1 VGRLFE
7 KRELGMVKHIG
18 RRGVL
23 VAAAAGGVVAP
34 FVGRSA
40 FAAKQVKIG
49 AVLPITGPNAAVG
62 IGMMNAMDLAVRQ
75 INSSGKFG
83 ALQFELMKLDDQ
95 SLPSEGVAAVTRA
108 ASDPAVMA
116 CSAHWNS
123 PVALA
128 TRDIFHRR
136 ELANLNPC
144 AINWKITA
152 EQKGDEIFRIAP
164 SDLWQLEMAAKMP
177 FVTLGKK
184 TYYLIDDNTNDG
196 KSLVGAFEENAT
208 KAGGNKLGGDSIA
221 VGEKDF
227 TAVLTK
233 AKAMK
238 PDVIFFGGV
247 TTEAA
252 LLRQQMVRLEIPA
265 LYYTGS
271 GTMTPTYVETAGA
284 AADGTYA
291 FFYGLPYTAT
301 PGGGSFIEAYKKAG
315 YDKPYETYG
324 LIAYAAIEAVA
335 QAVAKAAAGGEP
347 SRKAVIEALKTET
360 FATALGPLS
369 FPRPGDAAQK
379 VLAFYVVKDGKWTLT
394 HYSKPDGGIVVAEKQ
409 SVWDLPWK

>member
-1 VGRLFE
+1 MEAKMTRVVGR
-7 KRELGMVKHIG
+7 RS
-18 RRGVL
+18 VL
-23 VAAAAGGVVAP
+23 AGIAAGSVAAP
-34 FVGRSA
+34 FVSRMA

-75 INSSGKFG
+75 INASGKLAG
-83 ALQFELMKLDDQ
+83 LQFELMKLDDHSQ
-95 SLPSEGVAAVTRA
+95 PSEGVAAVTRA
-108 ASDPAVMA
+108 ASDPAVLA

-136 ELANLNPC
+136 GLANLNPC
-144 AINWKITA
+144 AINWRITA

-164 SDLWQLEMAAKMP
+164 SDVWQLEMAAKMP
-177 FVTLGKK
+177 FTTLGKK
-184 TYYLIDDNTNDG
+184 SYFLIDDNTNYG
-196 KSLVGAFEENAT
+196 KSLVTAFEEHAGKVGAT
-208 KAGGNKLGGDSIA
+208 KIGADSIS

-233 AKAMK
+233 AKAVK

-252 LLRQQMVRLEIPA
+252 LLRQQMVRLEVPA

-291 FFYGLPYTAT
+291 FFYGLPYDAT
-301 PGGGSFIEAYKKAG
+301 PGGGAFIEAYKKAG

-324 LIAYAAIEAVA
+324 LIAYAAIETVT
-335 QAVAKAAAGGEP
+335 QAIAKAASGGEP
-347 SRKAVIEALKTET
+347 SRKAVVDALKSGT
-360 FATALGPLS
+360 FSTALGPLS

-379 VLAFYVVKDGKWTLT
+379 VLAFYEVKGGKWTLT
-394 HYSKPDGGIVVAEKQ
+394 YYSKPDGGIIVADKP

>member
-1 VGRLFE
+1 MSKV
-7 KRELGMVKHIG
+7 IG
-18 RRGVL
+18 RRGTL
-23 VAAAAGGVVAP
+23 VGAAAAGLAMPALSRVAL
-34 FVGRSA
+34 
-40 FAAKQVKIG
+40 AAPRLVKIG
-49 AVLPITGPNAAVG
+49 AVLPISGPNAAVG

-75 INSSGKFG
+75 INASGKL
-83 ALQFELMKLDDQ
+83 ANLQFELMKLDDH

-108 ASDPAVMA
+108 ASDPAVLA

-128 TRDIFHRR
+128 TRDVFHRR
-136 ELANLNPC
+136 GLANLNPC
-144 AINWKITA
+144 AINWKVTS

-164 SDLWQLEMAAKMP
+164 SDLWQLEMATKMP
-177 FVTLGKK
+177 FTTLGKK
-184 TYYLIDDNTNDG
+184 TYFLIDDNTNYG
-196 KSLVGAFEENAT
+196 KSLVTAFDDNAV
-208 KAGGNKLGGDSIA
+208 KVGGTKLGADSIA

-233 AKAMK
+233 AKSLK

-252 LLRQQMVRLEIPA
+252 LLRQQMVRLEVPA

-271 GTMTPTYVETAGA
+271 GTMTPTYVEAAGA

-291 FFYGLPYTAT
+291 FFYGLPYDAT
-301 PGGGSFIEAYKKAG
+301 PGGAAFIEGYKKAG
-315 YDKPYETYG
+315 FDKPYETYG
-324 LIAYAAIEAVA
+324 LIAYAAIETVT
-335 QAVAKAAAGGEP
+335 QAIAKAAASSEP
-347 SRKAVIEALKTET
+347 TRKGVVDALKGGT
-360 FATALGPLS
+360 FTTALGPLS

-379 VLAFYVVKDGKWTLT
+379 VLAFYVVKGGKWTLT
-394 HYSKPDGGIVVAEKQ
+394 HYSKPDGAIVVAERQ

>member
-1 VGRLFE
+1 
-7 KRELGMVKHIG
+7 MVVRGIG
-18 RRGVL
+18 RRGF
-23 VAAAAGGVVAP
+23 VAGAAMAMVAAP
-34 FVGRSA
+34 FVARPA
-40 FAAKQVKIG
+40 FAAKLAKIG
-49 AVLPITGPNAAVG
+49 AVLPITGPNAAIG

-75 INSSGKFG
+75 LNASGKFG
-83 ALQFELMKLDDQ
+83 ATQFELMKLDDH

-108 ASDPAVMA
+108 ASDPAVLA

-136 ELANLNPC
+136 GLANLNPC

-177 FVTLGKK
+177 FTTLGKK
-184 TYYLIDDNTNDG
+184 TYFLIDDNTNYG
-196 KSLVGAFEENAT
+196 KSLVTAFEEHAA
-208 KAGGNKLGGDSIA
+208 KAGGNKLGADSIS

-233 AKAMK
+233 AKAQK

-252 LLRQQMVRLEIPA
+252 LLRQQMVRLEVPA
-265 LYYTGS
+265 LYFTGS
-271 GTMTPTYVETAGA
+271 GTMTPTYVDTAGA

-291 FFYGLPYTAT
+291 FFYGLPYDAT
-301 PGGGSFIEAYKKAG
+301 PGGGAFIEAYKKAG

-324 LIAYAAIEAVA
+324 LIAYSAIEAVA
-335 QAVAKAAAGGEP
+335 QAIATAAAKGEP
-347 SRKAVIEALKTET
+347 TRKAVVEALKEGT
-360 FATALGPLS
+360 FTTALGPLS

-379 VLAFYVVKDGKWTLT
+379 VLAFYEVKGGKWTLT
-394 HYSKPDGGIVVAEKQ
+394 YYSKPDGNIVPAEKA

>member
-1 VGRLFE
+1 MSKL
-7 KRELGMVKHIG
+7 IG
-18 RRGVL
+18 RRGTL
-23 VAAAAGGVVAP
+23 AGAAAAGLAMPMLGRVAM
-34 FVGRSA
+34 
-40 FAAKQVKIG
+40 AAPRQVKIG
-49 AVLPITGPNAAVG
+49 AVLPISGPNAAVG

-75 INSSGKFG
+75 INASGKL
-83 ALQFELMKLDDQ
+83 ANLQFELMKLDDH

-108 ASDPAVMA
+108 ASDPSVLA

-128 TRDIFHRR
+128 TRDVFQRR
-136 ELANLNPC
+136 GLANLNPC

-177 FVTLGKK
+177 FTTLGKK
-184 TYYLIDDNTNDG
+184 TYFLIDDNTNYG
-196 KSLVGAFEENAT
+196 KSLVTAFDENAV
-208 KAGGNKLGGDSIA
+208 KSGGSKLGADSIA

-233 AKAMK
+233 AKSLK

-252 LLRQQMVRLEIPA
+252 LLRQQMVRLEVPA

-271 GTMTPTYVETAGA
+271 GTMTPTYVEAAGA

-291 FFYGLPYTAT
+291 FFYGLPYDAT
-301 PGGGSFIEAYKKAG
+301 PGGAAFIEAYKKAG

-324 LIAYAAIEAVA
+324 LIAYAAIEAVT
-335 QAVAKAAAGGEP
+335 QAVAKAASAGEP
-347 SRKAVIEALKTET
+347 TRKGVVDALKSGT
-360 FATALGPLS
+360 FTTALGPLS

-379 VLAFYVVKDGKWTLT
+379 VLAFYVVKGGKWTLT
-394 HYSKPDGGIVVAEKQ
+394 HYSKPDGAIVVAERQ

>member
-1 VGRLFE
+1 MSRL
-7 KRELGMVKHIG
+7 VG
-18 RRGVL
+18 RRGV
-23 VAAAAGGVVAP
+23 VAGIAGGTMAAP
-34 FVGRSA
+34 FVSRVA

-75 INSSGKFG
+75 INASGKLAGFE
-83 ALQFELMKLDDQ
+83 FELMKLDDHSQ
-95 SLPSEGVAAVTRA
+95 PSEGIAAVTRA
-108 ASDPAVMA
+108 ASDPSVLA

-128 TRDIFHRR
+128 TRDVFHRR
-136 ELANLNPC
+136 GLANLNPC
-144 AINWKITA
+144 AINWRITA

-164 SDLWQLEMAAKMP
+164 SDVWQLEMAAKMP
-177 FVTLGKK
+177 FTTLGKK
-184 TYYLIDDNTNDG
+184 SYFLIDDNTNYG
-196 KSLVGAFEENAT
+196 KSLVTAFEEHAGKVGAT
-208 KAGGNKLGGDSIA
+208 KIGADSIS

-233 AKAMK
+233 VKAAK
-238 PDVIFFGGV
+238 PDVVFFGGV

-252 LLRQQMVRLEIPA
+252 LLRQQMVRLEVPA

-271 GTMTPTYVETAGA
+271 GTMTPTYVETAGP

-291 FFYGLPYTAT
+291 FFYGLPYDAT
-301 PGGGSFIEAYKKAG
+301 PGGAAFIEAYKKAG

-324 LIAYAAIEAVA
+324 LIAYAAIETVT
-335 QAVAKAAAGGEP
+335 QAIAKAAAGGEP
-347 SRKAVIEALKTET
+347 TRKGVVDALKSGTYT
-360 FATALGPLS
+360 TALGPLS

-379 VLAFYVVKDGKWTLT
+379 VLAFYEVKGGKWTLT
-394 HYSKPDGGIVVAEKQ
+394 HYSKPDGSIIAADKP

>member
-1 VGRLFE
+1 MSRL
-7 KRELGMVKHIG
+7 IG
-18 RRGVL
+18 RRSVVAGIAAGS
-23 VAAAAGGVVAP
+23 VAAP
-34 FVGRSA
+34 FASRVA

-75 INSSGKFG
+75 INASGKLAGFE
-83 ALQFELMKLDDQ
+83 FELMKLDDHSQ
-95 SLPSEGVAAVTRA
+95 PSEGIAAVTRA
-108 ASDPAVMA
+108 ASDPSVLA

-128 TRDIFHRR
+128 TRDVFHRR
-136 ELANLNPC
+136 GLANLNPC
-144 AINWKITA
+144 AINWRITA

-164 SDLWQLEMAAKMP
+164 SDVWQLEMAAKMP
-177 FVTLGKK
+177 FTTLGKK
-184 TYYLIDDNTNDG
+184 TYFLIDDNTNYG
-196 KSLVGAFEENAT
+196 KSLVTAFEEHAGKAGAT
-208 KAGGNKLGGDSIA
+208 KIGADSIS

-233 AKAMK
+233 VKAAK
-238 PDVIFFGGV
+238 PDVVFFGGV

-252 LLRQQMVRLEIPA
+252 LLRQQMVRLEVPA

-271 GTMTPTYVETAGA
+271 GTMTPTYVETAGP

-291 FFYGLPYTAT
+291 FFYGLPYDAT
-301 PGGGSFIEAYKKAG
+301 PGGAAFIEAYKKAG

-324 LIAYAAIEAVA
+324 LIAYAAIETVT
-335 QAVAKAAAGGEP
+335 QAIAKAASGGEP
-347 SRKAVIEALKTET
+347 TRKAVVDALKTGT
-360 FATALGPLS
+360 YSTALGPLS

-379 VLAFYVVKDGKWTLT
+379 VLAFYEVKGGKWTLT
-394 HYSKPDGGIVVAEKQ
+394 HYSKPDGSIVVADKP
-409 SVWDLPWK
+409 SIWDLPWK